1 MASFIVVDQE
11 YLVAGSIGMKPN
23 DCPWSRDRLS
33 SGRRLAGAEKYA
45 SSRFVLFFRLCRSC
59 GLSLWVR
66 SGCGMFPKP
75 VWGLGLIPLPFRR
88 WSWSGL
94 LVVAYFYFIYFIYFF
109 RFARAHMPFFSVI
122 DAFSRI
128 GLIVRG

>member
-45 SSRFVLFFRLCRSC
+45 SSRFVLFFSPV
-59 GLSLWVR
+59 SLVR
-66 SGCGMFPKP
+66 SQPVGTFRLRDVSKASLGPRFDSPALPPVVLVGPACGC
-75 VWGLGLIPLPFRR
+75 L
-88 WSWSGL
+88 
-94 LVVAYFYFIYFIYFF
+94 FYFIYFIYFF
-109 RFARAHMPFFSVI
+109 FDLHALTCPFFP
-122 DAFSRI
+122 
-128 GLIVRG
+128 